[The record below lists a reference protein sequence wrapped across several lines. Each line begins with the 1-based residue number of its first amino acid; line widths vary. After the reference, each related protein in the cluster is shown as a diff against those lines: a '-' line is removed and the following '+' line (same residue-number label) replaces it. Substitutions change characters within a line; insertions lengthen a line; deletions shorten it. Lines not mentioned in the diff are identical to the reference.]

1 MRFEREDGRR
11 SHAVV
16 LRFGSSLTGVGL
28 GGALLYLFGQDRAFT
43 EWASMLLFIGVAMLA
58 IGLRAR
64 RRNRR

>member
-28 GGALLYLFGQDRAFT
+28 GGVLLYFFGQDRAFT
-43 EWASMLLFIGVAMLA
+43 GWAHPVTTY
-58 IGLRAR
+58 
-64 RRNRR
+64 RRNDERAPAVRAP